1 MKNNGV
7 GKNEALTSRWQQFL
21 FPISRTSQLQTAF
34 ISMILV
40 LVGSWLGG
48 VSKVW
53 NLNLLAPII
62 VGYVFGSKMH
72 PRVWVGPLAVTF
84 SIMGLSWIVCLVVG
98 IANDMDTTMLITQ
111 YGLYVFLAMTAS
123 SGVRKMVQRYRH
135 SS

>member
-1 MKNNGV
+1 MKENDA
-7 GKNEALTSRWQQFL
+7 GKNEVLASRWQQFL
-21 FPISRTSQLQTAF
+21 FPISRTSQLQAAF
-34 ISMILV
+34 ISMMLV

-72 PRVWVGPLAVTF
+72 PKVWVGPLAVTF
-84 SIMGLSWIVCLVVG
+84 SIIGLGWIVCLVVG
-98 IANDMDTTMLITQ
+98 IANDKDISMLITQ
-111 YGLYVFLAMTAS
+111 YGLYVFLSMTAS
-123 SGVRKMVQRYRH
+123 SGVRKMIQRYRH